1 MKKISIMIILVFLS
15 FSLYAYDFEFFGF
28 SVDFPSAVELSKS
41 ISNDGTFKLY
51 LKPSDNGYY
60 FNQNYIIDV
69 LDRRFSVHVYGVID
83 DEVIPISISSKN
95 IIENLVEGNSFN
107 FTTYGS
113 SDERRYVSNKLDLLS
128 LEVPAGSI
136 IGTDE
141 YSDFET
147 LETYNGLSFERSYSW
162 VKFTSYDGLVDER
175 LIYKFETPQGNK
187 FSGIYLIAN
196 IIFEYS
202 FLYGAKNTDFDLR
215 SKEFVS
221 YKLDNKWHYI
231 LSDDPRLEMI
241 LDKGVVDYDDK
252 FIFYTI
258 PTENLA
264 SYPLQDD
271 RRIQFMKAMDE
282 AMKTLTF
289 SEPPS
294 SSILGVVNDD
304 RVRVRS
310 NYNLSS
316 ETLGH
321 VNTGEEVIILD
332 RSSNTQQ
339 IGDMND
345 YWYRVI
351 SKETALKGWMY
362 GAFLDLK

>member
-107 FTTYGS
+107 YTTYGS
-113 SDERRYVSNKLDLLS
+113 SDERRYVTNKLGLLS
-128 LEVPAGSI
+128 LEVPAGNI
-136 IGTDE
+136 IGTTNFCDIE
-141 YSDFET
+141 E
-147 LETYNGLSFERSYSW
+147 LESISGDLYTRSYTLAYTESRGGLEEERFIYK
-162 VKFTSYDGLVDER
+162 VKTPEGHLFSEILIIFNSIFSRYEYLDKVGLNPKFEN
-175 LIYKFETPQGNK
+175 LIYTYKNNRIKF
-187 FSGIYLIAN
+187 
-196 IIFEYS
+196 YS
-202 FLYGAKNTDFDLR
+202 PDDPELEMIKNDFVEIPDRNFRFYTMTTEALAA
-215 SKEFVS
+215 VS
-221 YKLDNKWHYI
+221 VQ
-231 LSDDPRLEMI
+231 DDPR
-241 LDKGVVDYDDK
+241 
-252 FIFYTI
+252 
-258 PTENLA
+258 
-264 SYPLQDD
+264 
-271 RRIQFMKAMDE
+271 IQLIKAMDE

-289 SEPPS
+289 SDPPS
-294 SSILGVVNDD
+294 SSILGEVNDD

-332 RSSNTQQ
+332 RSPNTQQ
-339 IGDMND
+339 IGDMDD
-345 YWYRVI
+345 YWYRII